1 MHRRQPEWT
10 KCLWTGLAAGAAMLL
25 PAEMAGAQEFNEVQ
39 AVIKPQLN
47 LERARHLRRLI
58 RQRGEDLL
66 RQQLTGDDGSVALD
80 PLAYGE
86 DGIEELEE
94 EPAAEAVGLNLWF
107 DGASTWLEDSHP
119 DRGYEG
125 TQHVLSLGG
134 DRQVTER
141 LVLGAIGVH
150 AGSDVDDIFL
160 PGGSSTRGWGL
171 GPYAAVFLTDTIV
184 LTASAVRTWTD
195 NSLAS
200 GGVTAGYDSR
210 DWTLNAN
217 VTSYHFAADWQ
228 FAPTAGISYTVEQED
243 GYVDSSA
250 SAYAASTTRTGS
262 VVFRRTALVFTCV
275 GERHDRRAE
284 PGRRGGVDL
293 RAGDHGDELGAA
305 GRVRFRRE
313 RDCGHRL
320 AGERCDLALPDWLD
334 RRAVQARL
342 PVGERQRS
350 A

>member
-1 MHRRQPEWT
+1 
-10 KCLWTGLAAGAAMLL
+10 MLL
-25 PAEMAGAQEFNEVQ
+25 PAEMAVAQEFNEVQ

-58 RQRGEDLL
+58 RQRGADLL
-66 RQQLTGDDGSVALD
+66 RQQLMGDDGSVAFD

-119 DRGYEG
+119 VRGYEG
-125 TQHVLSLGG
+125 TQYVLSLGG

-184 LTASAVRTWTD
+184 LTASAVHTWTD

-217 VTSYHFAADWQ
+217 VTSYHFAGDWQ

-262 VVFRRTALVFTCV
+262 VVFGGRISYSHALENGMTVEPSLEGEAEWIFERATTATSSVPPDGSDFDASVTAGIDLQVSDATSLSLT
-275 GERHDRRAE
+275 GSI
-284 PGRRGGVDL
+284 GGLFKPDYL
-293 RAGDHGDELGAA
+293 SAGGS
-305 GRVRFRRE
+305 
-313 RDCGHRL
+313 
-320 AGERCDLALPDWLD
+320 
-334 RRAVQARL
+334 ARL
-342 PVGERQRS
+342 SVS
-350 A
+350 Y